1 MYKKIVLV
9 SVFSFIQLTA
19 SQEFAIKSA
28 VGQAVEPQ
36 PGQAGGAASA
46 GVSIASNAF
55 KDWLAGLPENP
66 DTLSEV
72 ATNLGD
78 DRSTIVG
85 DINTDEQDA
94 NTNIVN
100 SEEEMVL
107 AILDSED
114 RAEAEFQAVNNQ
126 TQTRIQDEL
135 RWRYSHH
142 PAIVSMLNT
151 VWRVR
156 EAKRQRMQNIIS
168 LNPNDEVARLQ
179 GQLDFTTFDA
189 RVTRFEAAGVIKL
202 VSQLLIDKKTQ
213 KDEIE
218 KKNTEIE
225 RQNAV
230 IAGHERHIGILNGLF
245 YGGMFTLAIWRI
257 WQFCKNK

>member
-168 LNPNDEVARLQ
+168 LNPNDEVARLHA
-179 GQLDFTTFDA
+179 QLDFATFDT
-189 RVTRFEAAGVIKL
+189 RVTSFETGGAMKL
-202 VSQLLIDKKTQ
+202 VNLLLRDK
-213 KDEIE
+213 EE
-218 KKNTEIE
+218 
-225 RQNAV
+225 QNAV
-230 IAGHERHIGILNGLF
+230 IAVQNQHIGILNGLF